1 MTEDEAKAK
10 WCPFGRIA
18 HVNGAT
24 ANSRAHND
32 PDLAQDCIGSACMAW
47 RWHDNDLQRCR
58 IPDGPDACSVDAPAH
73 RPANVPTTWVW
84 DATDAACGEAC
95 WTEPVEEWLAR
106 SHGFCGLAGVPP
118 T

>member
-58 IPDGPDACSVDAPAH
+58 IPDG
-73 RPANVPTTWVW
+73 
-84 DATDAACGEAC
+84 C
-95 WTEPVEEWLAR
+95 WHGMTSGAR
-106 SHGFCGLAGVPP
+106 STSTRACRS
-118 T
+118 

>member
-47 RWHDNDLQRCR
+47 RRDPSHY
-58 IPDGPDACSVDAPAH
+58 
-73 RPANVPTTWVW
+73 
-84 DATDAACGEAC
+84 E
-95 WTEPVEEWLAR
+95 
-106 SHGFCGLAGVPP
+106 HGFCGLAGVP
-118 T
+118 TA